1 MVVLA
6 VVKYGD
12 ELLTQQA
19 TVVTA
24 FDESLRQL
32 ATDLLD
38 TMNAANGAG
47 MAANQVGVRDNPRAG
62 AHSPHLSPHG
72 RAPAPESPTPVP
84 SGPTGRGPHSA
95 FLPLPSGPHS
105 ACWLGAG

>member
-1 MVVLA
+1 MVVLS

-19 TVVTA
+19 TVVTT

-47 MAANQVGVRDNPRAG
+47 MAANQVGVRDNPRAEPTTPTSARTAVPPPLTG
-62 AHSPHLSPHG
+62 SLVVAG
-72 RAPAPESPTPVP
+72 PA
-84 SGPTGRGPHSA
+84 RLD
-95 FLPLPSGPHS
+95 LPNSRRQLRQ
-105 ACWLGAG
+105 

>member
-47 MAANQVGVRDNPRAG
+47 MAANQVGVRDNPRA
-62 AHSPHLSPHG
+62 HNPHLSPHG
-72 RAPAPESPTPVP
+72 PCPRPRVTPPQVPRAPT
-84 SGPTGRGPHSA
+84 GP
-95 FLPLPSGPHS
+95 
-105 ACWLGAG
+105 

>member
-1 MVVLA
+1 MVVLS

-12 ELLTQQA
+12 EVLTQQA
-19 TVVTA
+19 TVVNT

-47 MAANQVGVRDNPRAG
+47 MAANQVGVREPRAPPQPTAPG
-62 AHSPHLSPHG
+62 APP
-72 RAPAPESPTPVP
+72 R
-84 SGPTGRGPHSA
+84 
-95 FLPLPSGPHS
+95 

>member
-47 MAANQVGVRDNPRAG
+47 MAANQVGVRDNPRAEPTTPTS
-62 AHSPHLSPHG
+62 ARTG
-72 RAPAPESPTPVP
+72 RAPASESPHPKSP
-84 SGPTGRGPHSA
+84 GGPHRT
-95 FLPLPSGPHS
+95 LT
-105 ACWLGAG
+105 ACRGAG

>member
-47 MAANQVGVRDNPRAG
+47 MAANQVGVRDNPRAR
-62 AHSPHLSPHG
+62 AHNPHLSPHG
-72 RAPAPESPTPVP
+72 PCPRPRVTPPQVPRAPT
-84 SGPTGRGPHSA
+84 GP
-95 FLPLPSGPHS
+95 
-105 ACWLGAG
+105 